1 MHCTTTDSSSKRHIS
16 NRTENT
22 AGQGRAGQGRAG
34 QGRAGLG
41 WAGQGKEQV
50 ESRKER
56 KYCLSMSIE

>member
-22 AGQGRAGQGRAG
+22 TRQGRAGQGRAG
-34 QGRAGLG
+34 QGR
-41 WAGQGKEQV
+41 AGQGKEQV